1 MGSVVCGRGDVEP
14 VKISYRQVGEGPDV
28 ILIHGLAANCAFW
41 QMDLLLPLSANHRVT
56 VYDLR
61 GHGYSGMSESG
72 YRPTDMAED
81 LLSLMDQLGIAKA
94 TIVGH
99 SFGGAVALRFIEK
112 YSSRV
117 ENLVLA
123 DTRVHAIQPSNYARD
138 WPNATEAL
146 PKLHALGLNIPED
159 ERDSGIWLLEQLA
172 KPEWRSERHKLKGS
186 PLFMPFAP
194 FGGGARSADKWLKLL
209 QTTRAREEISFIDGP
224 TAEQIS
230 QITQPVMVYYGSHT
244 TLQDS
249 YHGLQKLLPKCSAVV
264 APQAGHFFPLSQPQ
278 TFGIEV
284 AAFLAATESARS
296 ALKIHDRKLPEQ
308 GRAREAVAAESK

>member
-61 GHGYSGMSESG
+61 GHGYSGMSASG

-81 LLSLMDQLGIAKA
+81 LLSLMDQLGIEKA

-112 YSSRV
+112 
-117 ENLVLA
+117 
-123 DTRVHAIQPSNYARD
+123 NYARD

-146 PKLHALGLNIPED
+146 PKLHALGLAIPED

-172 KPEWRSERHKLKGS
+172 KPEWRSERHKLRGS

-249 YHGLQKLLPKCSAVV
+249 FHGLQRLLPNCSAVV

-296 ALKIHDRKLPEQ
+296 ALKIHDRKVAAQ
-308 GRAREAVAAESK
+308 VRSREAVAAESK